1 LQTKLYIGSANSELW
16 IDWEDSR
23 FTDIEQRISQLTQW
37 VMLAANVG
45 IPYGFRIPGVEYA
58 LSTGLLHRNNC
69 LKALALYGA
78 QDV

>member
-1 LQTKLYIGSANSELW
+1 
-16 IDWEDSR
+16 
-23 FTDIEQRISQLTQW
+23 
-37 VMLAANVG
+37 MLASNMG

-78 QDV
+78 NDV